1 MVTLR
6 CCCFFFL
13 PVSSASCA
21 TYESHLGYH
30 VVIIWKL
37 WDKFSFVFFCAL
49 HKLRFDSWHNVH
61 ETWMR
66 AYYPPVLPWIRL
78 VHCIMN
84 KLQAKYLSLFSVP
97 IESCQTYHSDYWF
110 LCARAVLIMRMLYM
124 LFIFKVIAVYFKT
137 ICNSIFHKPT
147 LSIPVSLPHSPFIPF
162 SLSFSHTF
170 PSSSQSQNTL
180 QHM

>member
-1 MVTLR
+1 M
-6 CCCFFFL
+6 
-13 PVSSASCA
+13 
-21 TYESHLGYH
+21 
-30 VVIIWKL
+30 IWKL
-37 WDKFSFVFFCAL
+37 WDKFSFRSFCAL

-66 AYYPPVLPWIRL
+66 AYYPLVLPWIRL

-97 IESCQTYHSDYWF
+97 IESCQTYDSDYRF

-162 SLSFSHTF
+162 SLTRFLQAANHRIHC
-170 PSSSQSQNTL
+170 NTCNYFL
-180 QHM
+180 TINCYLATGPLEKERERERRREGERERK